1 MKKYKIAIVGAGPA
15 GYFTAQALQKLQTND
30 LSFQIDMIEK
40 LPTPWG
46 LVRSGVAP
54 DHQKIKTVSKVF
66 EKIAKEPNFRLFANV
81 EVGKD
86 VSVKD
91 LKEQYDAVVLATG
104 AAKGRS
110 LGIPGE
116 DLANSISAADFV
128 PWYNA
133 HPDYVDLNLDLSC
146 NTAIVIGV
154 GNVAMD
160 VARIL
165 AIDPTE
171 LDLTDIAD
179 HALLALKQS
188 NIRTVIICGRRGPEH
203 AAFTAPELRDL
214 PKLNN
219 TDVYIDLQQVNSATI
234 RNAEI
239 VDTEK
244 DLRNILEAMKLI
256 AEHSKKGVN
265 RKLEIK
271 FLAQPLEI
279 KGLDKVSEVIF
290 SVNKVIGKNV
300 ITTDQTFS
308 IQAGL
313 VITAIGYDAVE
324 YHGIKI
330 VDGRIP
336 NIAGHVEHN
345 VYTTGW
351 AKRGPVGVIG
361 TNKSDSNDVVD
372 LMVENLKTPKISE
385 GITALLKPTHEVIN
399 QTSWEKINA
408 EEIIS
413 GQIFNKPRLKIPNR
427 LKLIQIGRNRA

>member
-15 GYFTAQALQKLQTND
+15 GYFTAQALQNLQTND
-30 LSFQIDMIEK
+30 LSFQIDMVEK

-54 DHQKIKTVSKVF
+54 DHQKTKTVSKVF

-104 AAKGRS
+104 ATKGRS
-110 LGIPGE
+110 LGIPGAE
-116 DLANSISAADFV
+116 LVNSISAADFV

-146 NTAIVIGV
+146 DTAIVIGV

-219 TDVYIDLQQVNSATI
+219 TDVYIDLQQVNSAMI

-256 AEHSKKGVN
+256 AEHPKKGVS

-271 FLAQPLEI
+271 FLALPLEI
-279 KGLDKVSEVIF
+279 KGKDKVSEVAF

-300 ITTDQTFS
+300 ITTDETFS

-351 AKRGPVGVIG
+351 AKRGPIGVIG
-361 TNKSDSNDVVD
+361 TNKSDSSDVVD
-372 LMVENLKTPKISE
+372 LMVENLKTPKRSE
-385 GITALLKPTHEVIN
+385 GITALLKPSHEVID

-427 LKLIQIGRNRA
+427 LKIIQIGRNRV